1 MCPLNAKTVDDTA
14 GKHIAHLQERRDVSD
29 REKRAIRKLH
39 EKMART
45 AAGKAR
51 K

>member
-1 MCPLNAKTVDDTA
+1 MPLDRKAVDDTA
-14 GKHIAHLQERRDVSD
+14 GKHIADLQERRHVSD
-29 REKRAIRKLH
+29 REKRAIRRLH

-51 K
+51 T